1 MCDAG
6 AWWIKGA
13 WIELGI
19 EAALLK
25 VIEAAAHRYASRNGP
40 LLRVL
45 SHTRDVLVRKSETLA
60 FLPLFEAMTR
70 PIHLDTYDDNGLG
83 LLTEADH
90 AYRSSTL
97 DHYLIELTRLQIAT
111 PLGRALARCYW
122 RAWYQ
127 VETMADG
134 HVFYLDMHD
143 KVVWT
148 NQRTPLGF
156 VSALHEVH
164 ACLKQ
169 VFVHGRGGHPLYCET
184 RAADVHLNEVVVE
197 MALHLEQA
205 VGRRVVQ
212 VIVTDREGLSAEVIQ
227 ALARHKKA
235 LVTLLKANQ
244 YTGEADFDR
253 RGRFRPLRDPRTG
266 IVTHRVADAD
276 FELTPDLRVRAALI
290 YEVERPDHL
299 IVLITTVSRVEE
311 PDMRRIVGW
320 YLARWNAQENSFR
333 DQIAFVHL
341 NTNFGLHAKRAVP
354 DRHIARQIA
363 ELTAHLD
370 AVKRKADAK
379 LIGLTNLE
387 RLIHNQIARHDQRV
401 AALLHPPRQHG
412 PQAPARAAKREQR
425 LAEYRQRHHAR
436 LVTRLTRRTK
446 LEQEL
451 EAHRQEQERVV
462 QALSGLDPQAQ
473 FFEIDTEKDQ
483 IVAHLR
489 VGLHNSVLWARDHYF
504 GSRYQHGTP
513 LTLWRTFFNQDGFY
527 RATEDRIVISLA
539 PFHDPQVQ
547 QEAIA
552 ACQRFNER
560 QIKTLSGKMI
570 EMKVAESI

>member
-6 AWWIKGA
+6 TWWIKGA

-19 EAALLK
+19 EAAALK
-25 VIEAAAHRYASRNGP
+25 VIEAAARRYASSNGP
-40 LLRVL
+40 PLRVL
-45 SHTRDVLVRKSETLA
+45 SHTRDVLVRKNETLA

-83 LLTEADH
+83 RLTEADP
-90 AYRSSTL
+90 AYRSSAM
-97 DHYLIELTRLQIAT
+97 DHYLIELTRLRIAT

-127 VETMADG
+127 AGTMADG

-148 NQRTPLGF
+148 KQRTPLGF

-197 MALHLEQA
+197 MACKLEQA

-212 VIVTDREGLSAEVIQ
+212 VIVTDREGLSVEVIQ

-244 YTGEADFDR
+244 YTDEADFDR
-253 RGRFRPLRDPRTG
+253 RGRFRQMRDPRTG
-266 IVTHRVADAD
+266 LVTHRVADAD
-276 FELTPDLRVRAALI
+276 FELTPALRVRAALI

-299 IVLITTVSRVEE
+299 IALITTVSRIEE

-333 DQIAFVHL
+333 DQIAFVRL
-341 NTNFGLHAKRAVP
+341 NTNFGLHAKHALP

-363 ELTAHLD
+363 ELTTHLE
-370 AVKRKADAK
+370 AVKHKTDAK
-379 LIGLTNLE
+379 LVGLAKME
-387 RLIHNQIARHDQRV
+387 RLIHSQIARHEQKV
-401 AALLHPPRQHG
+401 AAFLRPPRRQG

-425 LAEYRQRHHAR
+425 LAEYRQQHHAR
-436 LVTRLTRRTK
+436 LVKRLARRTK

-462 QALSGLDPQAQ
+462 QALTELDPQAQ

-504 GSRYQHGTP
+504 GSRYQQATP

-527 RATEDRIVISLA
+527 RATEDRIAITLN
-539 PFHDPQVQ
+539 PFRDPHIQP
-547 QEAIA
+547 EAIA

-560 QIKTLSGKMI
+560 QIKTLSGKVI
-570 EMKVAESI
+570 EMNVAECI

>member
-6 AWWIKGA
+6 TWWIKGA

-19 EAALLK
+19 EAALVK
-25 VIEAAAHRYASRNGP
+25 VIEGARQHYASPSNSP
-40 LLRVL
+40 LRLL
-45 SHTRDVLVRKSETLA
+45 THSTEVLVRKNETLA

-70 PIHLDTYDDNGLG
+70 PTHLDTYDDAGLG
-83 LLTEADH
+83 LLTETGYT
-90 AYRSSTL
+90 YRSSTI
-97 DHYLIELTRLQIAT
+97 DHYLLELTRLQIAT
-111 PLGRALARCYW
+111 PLGRALAGCYW

-127 VETMADG
+127 AETIVDG

-148 NQRTPLGF
+148 HKRGPVGF

-197 MALHLEQA
+197 IALNLEQA

-227 ALARHKKA
+227 ALARHQKA
-235 LVTLLKANQ
+235 IVALLKANQ
-244 YTGEADFDR
+244 YTGEADFDH
-253 RGRFRPLRDPRTG
+253 RGPFRPLRDPRTG
-266 IVTHRVADAD
+266 IVTHQVVDAD
-276 FELTPDLRVRAALI
+276 FWLAPDLQVRAALI
-290 YEVERPDHL
+290 YEGERPDHL
-299 IVLITTVSRVEE
+299 IALITTVSRGEE
-311 PDMRRIVGW
+311 HEVRRIVGW

-354 DRHIARQIA
+354 DRRVARQIT
-363 ELTAHLD
+363 ELTAHLE

-379 LIGLTNLE
+379 LAGLAE
-387 RLIHNQIARHDQRV
+387 MDRLIQNQVARYDQKV
-401 AALLHPPRQHG
+401 TALLRPPRRQG

-425 LAEYRQRHHAR
+425 LAEYRQQHHTR
-436 LVTRLTRRTK
+436 LVKRLARRTK

-451 EAHRQEQERVV
+451 EAHRQEQARGV
-462 QALSGLDPQAQ
+462 QILTKLDPHAQ

-504 GSRYQHGTP
+504 GSRYQHATP

-527 RATEDRIVISLA
+527 HATQDRVVVTLN
-539 PFHDPQVQ
+539 PFRDPQVQ
-547 QEAIA
+547 REAIA

-560 QIKTLSGKMI
+560 RIKTLSGKVI
-570 EMKVAESI
+570 EMSVAECI